1 MRTFILTALMILG
14 ALTAGARAQHIKAT
28 ATFPMSQNG
37 NVTFGF
43 TLNNAAS
50 GPNVNSGI
58 GTVDSINGI
67 KVNFGVTWIRNAANK
82 VLVSFDGIW
91 VFAPC
96 GMPRTTKPK
105 DKGHAWLNDNDPP
118 SKGNWTATK

>member
-82 VLVSFDGIW
+82 VLVSFNGIW
-91 VFAPC
+91 VFTLC
-96 GMPRTTKPK
+96 GMPWTTIHKNFG
-105 DKGHAWLNDNDPP
+105 DAHLNDGAPP
-118 SKGNWTATK
+118 SMGHWIAC